1 MSTKKKDEQEEK
13 REAYQIE
20 IEEEKEE
27 DPDYS
32 ESAKKTRRPNN
43 THENLEEEDTFN
55 HKTVC
60 LTWQYFISLHIC
72 VVMLEHQNTEI
83 FRSCRSAVLQV
94 WERTDVW
101 YFEENM

>member
-1 MSTKKKDEQEEK
+1 MSTKKNDEQEEK

-32 ESAKKTRRPNN
+32 YSIKKTTRPNN
-43 THENLEEEDTFN
+43 THESLEEEDTFN

-60 LTWQYFISLHIC
+60 LTW
-72 VVMLEHQNTEI
+72 
-83 FRSCRSAVLQV
+83 
-94 WERTDVW
+94 
-101 YFEENM
+101 

>member
-1 MSTKKKDEQEEK
+1 MSTKKKEEQEEK

-32 ESAKKTRRPNN
+32 ESAKKIRRLNN

-55 HKTVC
+55 HKTVR
-60 LTWQYFISLHIC
+60 LTWQYF
-72 VVMLEHQNTEI
+72 
-83 FRSCRSAVLQV
+83 FAYKFV
-94 WERTDVW
+94 W
-101 YFEENM
+101 